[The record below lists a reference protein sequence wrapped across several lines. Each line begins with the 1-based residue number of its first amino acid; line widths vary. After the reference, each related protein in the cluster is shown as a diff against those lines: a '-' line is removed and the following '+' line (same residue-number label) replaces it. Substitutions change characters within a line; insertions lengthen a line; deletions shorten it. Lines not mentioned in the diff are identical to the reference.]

1 MGGHNQVKCS
11 KAANENIGLT
21 GVLSGL
27 GGSGMY
33 SGCLTYLSVTTNT
46 RERPLYMAL
55 VLLAWGL
62 GTVLGPVIGG
72 AFADSSATWRWV
84 SG

>member
-1 MGGHNQVKCS
+1 
-11 KAANENIGLT
+11 
-21 GVLSGL
+21 
-27 GGSGMY
+27 MY
-33 SGCLTYLSVTTNT
+33 SGCLTYLSVTTST

-84 SG
+84 GDILSSSRFESRSNIT